1 MKFLFTLFFILPLFV
16 KSDFPYEKIKQA
28 FELNDSKKIALMCKE
43 KVLINIMG
51 KENVYSQSQ
60 ANLVLKDF
68 FKRKPGSSFKFFFKG
83 QQSLRKTKHPS
94 DGSFAVGNYK
104 SENSKFRV
112 TIHLKEIDDE
122 FKIESLIIELS

>member
-1 MKFLFTLFFILPLFV
+1 MKFLFTLFFIFPLFL

-28 FELNDSKKIALMCKE
+28 FELNDSNKIALMCKD

-83 QQSLRKTKHPS
+83 QDTVKKTKQLS
-94 DGSFAVGNYK
+94 DGSFAIGNYK
-104 SENSKFRV
+104 SKNSEFRV
-112 TIHLKEIDDE
+112 TIHLKKMSNE
-122 FKIESLIIELS
+122 FKIESLIIEPS

>member
-1 MKFLFTLFFILPLFV
+1 MKFLFTLFFIFSFFV

-28 FELNDSKKIALMCKE
+28 FELNDSKKIALMCKD

-83 QQSLRKTKHPS
+83 QESLKKTKELS
-94 DGSFAVGNYK
+94 DGSFAIGNYK
-104 SENSKFRV
+104 SEKSEFRI
-112 TIHLKEIDDE
+112 TIHLKKINNE